1 MNYTN
6 KAGCSSYCECL
17 IIGALPR
24 RMAHG
29 NLIDMVKKTKSDDV
43 SAAQVLA
50 QLERLSRLSR
60 ASNHS
65 AGLNPAQWDAL
76 RYLGRC
82 NRFSNSPMALTQYL
96 GATKG
101 TISQTVAALVKK
113 AVVLKTARAGNHRS
127 VVLVLTDLGRQFL
140 ANDPLRPLEKSIEN
154 LSAKTKKR
162 FARGVIELLDGERQ
176 RHSQPRF
183 GTCSTCRFFRSAPD
197 SCMKFEQALTPQDK
211 VLVCVEQV
219 ER

>member
-1 MNYTN
+1 M
-6 KAGCSSYCECL
+6 GHGSL
-17 IIGALPR
+17 IM
-24 RMAHG
+24 MA
-29 NLIDMVKKTKSDDV
+29 KKSKSDEV
-43 SAAQVLA
+43 SAAQILA

-60 ASNHS
+60 GSSHS
-65 AGLNPAQWDAL
+65 GGLNPAQWDAL

-113 AVVLKTARAGNHRS
+113 AVVTKTVRTGNHRS

-162 FARGVIELLDGERQ
+162 FARGVLELLEGERERQ
-176 RHSQPRF
+176 SQPPF
-183 GTCSTCRFFRSAPD
+183 GTCQACRFFRSAPD
-197 SCMKFEQALTPQDK
+197 TCMKFEQALTSEDK
-211 VLVCVEQV
+211 ALICVEQV

>member
-1 MNYTN
+1 
-6 KAGCSSYCECL
+6 
-17 IIGALPR
+17 
-24 RMAHG
+24 MAAWG
-29 NLIDMVKKTKSDDV
+29 LMAKKTKSDDV
-43 SAAQVLA
+43 STAQVLA

-60 ASNHS
+60 AVSHS

-76 RYLGRC
+76 RYLARC

-113 AVVLKTARAGNHRS
+113 TAVTKTVRAGNHRS

-154 LSAKTKKR
+154 LTAKTKKR
-162 FARGVIELLDGERQ
+162 FARGVLELLDGERQ
-176 RHSQPRF
+176 RQSQPRF
-183 GTCSTCRFFRSAPD
+183 GTCATCRFFRSAPD
-197 SCMKFEQALTPQDK
+197 TCMKFEQSLAAGDK
-211 VLVCVEQV
+211 VLICVEQI